1 LHARLSGVSGS
12 EPSPPSGSC
21 SCNKAVSVR
30 MCPIDVSSSSYGVT
44 MVCAPKRTAYSV
56 SKLAVGSNDIY
67 HSKTAGQP
75 RTLRDPLASI
85 GPSPTLKRLA
95 SPAPA
100 NAEAVIPASMAVML
114 TASLRQC
121 ISSAGQ
127 LREFNLPR
135 RELETVPREEAS

>member
-1 LHARLSGVSGS
+1 
-12 EPSPPSGSC
+12 
-21 SCNKAVSVR
+21 
-30 MCPIDVSSSSYGVT
+30 

-67 HSKTAGQP
+67 PSKTAAQP
-75 RTLRDPLASI
+75 WTLRDSLASI

-100 NAEAVIPASMAVML
+100 NAKAVIPLTMVAML
-114 TASLRQC
+114 MASLRQC
-121 ISSAGQ
+121 ISSTGQ

-135 RELETVPREEAS
+135 RELETAPPEEAS